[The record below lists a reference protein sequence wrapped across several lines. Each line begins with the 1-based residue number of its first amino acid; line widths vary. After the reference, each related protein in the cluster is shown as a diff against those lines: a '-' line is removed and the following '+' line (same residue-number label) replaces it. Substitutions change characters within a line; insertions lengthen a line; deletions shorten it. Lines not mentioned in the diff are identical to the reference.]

1 MLTALLVDD
10 EPRSSARLTELLGAC
25 GGEIE
30 VIGVARSVAD
40 ARLFLSG
47 RRPDV
52 VFLDFSMPGGPGVE
66 LLPDVGPETQVVF
79 VTATEVAAVAAFE
92 HGVVDYLLKPI
103 SQPRLERAVERLQR
117 ACFGREADAQGADV
131 AVAAGA
137 ACQDTGSR
145 PSLEAV
151 SLGSKMP
158 LVNVG
163 TQRVEMVSV
172 ADISWITA
180 EKNDTHVQAAA
191 SQPVTVRRKIGEWEA
206 MLPADTFQRL
216 DRSLIVNLQRLST
229 TQTRSREQTL
239 LSFEGVDAPLPI
251 GRTAATRLKE
261 ALRV

>member
-137 ACQDTGSR
+137 ACQNTGSL
-145 PSLEAV
+145 PSLDAV
-151 SLGSKMP
+151 SLASKMP

-172 ADISWITA
+172 ADIGWITA
-180 EKNDTHVQAAA
+180 DKNDTRVQPAA
-191 SQPVTVRRKIGEWEA
+191 SRPVTVRRKIGEWEA
-206 MLPADTFQRL
+206 MLPAATFQRL

-239 LSFEGVDAPLPI
+239 LSFEGGDAPLPI